1 VSNFNINISMLIID
15 NAITESQIDS
25 VRQFVST
32 HPKTKYT
39 NWVDNGQVI
48 DNRWNLN
55 IDHANLLFIKELVAS
70 HFDSWDLIWS
80 AYQIQTNP
88 HHIHID
94 EYGKSTWPEKKC
106 WTYVLAFD
114 TVPEFKTIIWQ
125 EEFRDGQEF
134 AHWIEHVWAPNRA
147 NLSKSNIS
155 QQQALEHTFDENNQD
170 YVADYLTLEGV
181 FEYKKGSA
189 VLFDGNKLHCTNNW
203 RKYPQFTQRELL
215 QIHVISN
222 APKMNF

>member
-1 VSNFNINISMLIID
+1 MIIID
-15 NAITESQIDS
+15 HAITDDQIDC
-25 VRQFVST
+25 VRTYVNDY
-32 HPKTKYT
+32 PETKYI
-39 NWVDNGQVI
+39 NWVENNAVI
-48 DNRWNLN
+48 DTRWNLN
-55 IDHANLLFIKELVAS
+55 LNNSKLSFITSLVTK
-70 HFDSWDLIWS
+70 HFNSWDKVWS

-88 HHIHID
+88 HNIHID

-114 TVPEFKTIIWQ
+114 TVPEFKTIVWK

-134 AHWIEHVWAPNRA
+134 AQWIEHKWAPNRSSM
-147 NLSKSNIS
+147 SKNIIS
-155 QQQALEHTFDENNQD
+155 QEQDLEHTFDDNNQD
-170 YVADYLTLEGV
+170 YLADYLTLEGI

-215 QIHVISN
+215 QIHVISDS
-222 APKMNF
+222 PKIDF